1 MTFWVLKFIQK
12 CVSNY
17 LTMCPRIN
25 LNSALE
31 RAQKCSQD
39 QLLTFTCISLYTNYI
54 KVIIKIKFKDMV
66 KGKLIK
72 LIL

>member
-1 MTFWVLKFIQK
+1 MTFWVLRFKQK
-12 CVSNY
+12 CVSNF

-31 RAQKCSQD
+31 RAQKSSQD

-54 KVIIKIKFKDMV
+54 KVIIKIKLKDMV

>member
-1 MTFWVLKFIQK
+1 
-12 CVSNY
+12 
-17 LTMCPRIN
+17 MCPRIN

-31 RAQKCSQD
+31 RAEKSSQD
-39 QLLTFTCISLYTNYI
+39 KLLTFTCISQYTNYI

>member
-12 CVSNY
+12 CVSNF

-31 RAQKCSQD
+31 RAQKTSQD
-39 QLLTFTCISLYTNYI
+39 KLLTFTCISLFTDYI
-54 KVIIKIKFKDMV
+54 KVIIKNKV
-66 KGKLIK
+66 QRHGLT
-72 LIL
+72 